1 MENNTKTEVKSK
13 AVNSD
18 LSKRPLLQ
26 LVLALPVVGFF
37 GNLILA
43 MSSGGTGA
51 V

>member
-1 MENNTKTEVKSK
+1 VENNTKTQVTSK
-13 AVNSD
+13 PANSD

-26 LVLALPVVGFF
+26 LVLALPFIGSI
-37 GNLILA
+37 GNLIFA

>member
-1 MENNTKTEVKSK
+1 VENNTKTEVTSK
-13 AVNSD
+13 AVKSD

-37 GNLILA
+37 GNLIFA
-43 MSSGGTGA
+43 MSTAGTGA